1 MLSWSGGRT
10 TAAAWTVSRLA
21 LPPSRFVFARE
32 FSEPSAGPWKG
43 TGAFP
48 GTFGMA
54 AFFSFRP
61 RLQLLCSV
69 LLLLTLREA
78 NELLMC

>member
-21 LPPSRFVFARE
+21 LPPSRFVFTRE

-54 AFFSFRP
+54 LFFLTPSVAVVV
-61 RLQLLCSV
+61 LCADSADS
-69 LLLLTLREA
+69 EGS
-78 NELLMC
+78 